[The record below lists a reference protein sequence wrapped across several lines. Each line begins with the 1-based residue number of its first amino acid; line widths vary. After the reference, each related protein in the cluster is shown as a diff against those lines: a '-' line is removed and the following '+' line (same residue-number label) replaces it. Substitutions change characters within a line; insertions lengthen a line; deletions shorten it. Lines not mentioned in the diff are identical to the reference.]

1 MPLTYRVQIDP
12 QPSRAALNESHKK
25 TWITG
30 PNQPLKWMND
40 YGVICAKAQTQ
51 LKQSSKSQR
60 HNDSIV
66 SPHSLFQHLS
76 VLFANHVLHIFAF
89 VYVSIFFFANMEKRM
104 RMWGYMRPL
113 ASFTSWTYMSKL
125 SGAKAFLIRTMP
137 TVFRHAPDPPKTEK
151 HNQITVSML
160 YSPKNESWF
169 KTAALSHQKHPMPKQ
184 CREEQTYETAHIEG
198 KTNAMLER
206 ISA

>member
-1 MPLTYRVQIDP
+1 
-12 QPSRAALNESHKK
+12 
-25 TWITG
+25 
-30 PNQPLKWMND
+30 
-40 YGVICAKAQTQ
+40 
-51 LKQSSKSQR
+51 
-60 HNDSIV
+60 
-66 SPHSLFQHLS
+66 
-76 VLFANHVLHIFAF
+76 
-89 VYVSIFFFANMEKRM
+89 
-104 RMWGYMRPL
+104 
-113 ASFTSWTYMSKL
+113 MSKL

>member
-137 TVFRHAPDPPKTEK
+137 TVFRHAPDPPQNWETQSDYCVYALLPQEWELVQDSRPFSSKTSDAK
-151 HNQITVSML
+151 AMPRGANIWNRA
-160 YSPKNESWF
+160 YRRKN
-169 KTAALSHQKHPMPKQ
+169 
-184 CREEQTYETAHIEG
+184 
-198 KTNAMLER
+198 
-206 ISA
+206 